1 MSTLPTSSLMIHFKD
16 YEQFHKHKTNKLCH
30 NLGVPLVM
38 FSLLGLLAHV
48 ILWPAQLD
56 SGLDSLFRIDLGLM
70 VLIWGSVFAV
80 RTDFKLSIPFI
91 LFTALNYLI
100 ARHFSL
106 GMLIFLQVV
115 GWAFQLFGHYV
126 YEKKSP
132 AFLTTLS
139 HLFVGPM
146 WIFARWIGYYQ
157 E

>member
-1 MSTLPTSSLMIHFKD
+1 
-16 YEQFHKHKTNKLCH
+16 
-30 NLGVPLVM
+30 
-38 FSLLGLLAHV
+38 
-48 ILWPAQLD
+48 
-56 SGLDSLFRIDLGLM
+56 
-70 VLIWGSVFAV
+70 
-80 RTDFKLSIPFI
+80 
-91 LFTALNYLI
+91 
-100 ARHFSL
+100 
-106 GMLIFLQVV
+106 MLIFLQVV